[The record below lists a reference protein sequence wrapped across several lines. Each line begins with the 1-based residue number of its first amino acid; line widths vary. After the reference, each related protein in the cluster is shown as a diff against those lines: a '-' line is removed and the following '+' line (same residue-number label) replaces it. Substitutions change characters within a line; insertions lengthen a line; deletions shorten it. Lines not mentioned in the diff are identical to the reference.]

1 MKTIRETL
9 PRRLRQL
16 LDPSKTYVAAV
27 SGGPDSLALA
37 EGLCRAGFHFHVC
50 HVEHGIRGRASLED
64 ARFVETYCRE
74 RDIPFRC
81 VHVQA
86 LEKARAEGLS
96 PEDAAR
102 RLRYDALRRYARETG
117 ADYILTAHQKDDQA
131 ETFLLRLLRGAGTLG
146 LAGMRFRRDGILRPL
161 LSCRSAE
168 LREFCQACGLT
179 WREDATN
186 EDRRYVRN
194 RIRKDLLPYLGG
206 HFGGDMTEI
215 LSRTAEH
222 LQQDADF
229 LETLARQALPGVTGT
244 LPLAEAVRYAPG
256 LTRDSVPAGCLG
268 GQVPYLSGDA
278 WRQLDPALR
287 FRVLRLFIRQAGE
300 QEELTTVNL
309 RNVAAVLL
317 RNRTGKKIPLP
328 GCWQCTYTYGK
339 LFLLPK
345 SINDVPATPS
355 QWETSLSWEDLLAAP
370 RQVVLPDG
378 RTLRFEV
385 LRGPVAG
392 LPFRYRDEA
401 VYPLAQ
407 AWQMAPVLTV
417 RFRRGGEDIAPLKGI
432 GRKSLKR
439 YLIDCRMP
447 VAERASQPVV
457 AAGDTVLW
465 LPGFANAAW
474 DGRTLAEAGR
484 QEEEILWLTGKLQ

>member
-27 SGGPDSLALA
+27 SGGADSLALA
-37 EGLCRAGFHFHVC
+37 EGLYRAGFRFTVC
-50 HVEHGIRGRASLED
+50 HVEHGIRGSASLED

-86 LEKARAEGLS
+86 PAKARAEGLS

-102 RLRYDALRRYARETG
+102 RLRYEALRRCARETG
-117 ADYILTAHQKDDQA
+117 ADYIVTAHQKEDQA
-131 ETFLLRLLRGAGTLG
+131 ETFLLRLLRGSGTLG
-146 LAGMRFRRDGILRPL
+146 LAGMRFERDGILRPL
-161 LSCRSAE
+161 LSFRSAE
-168 LREFCQACGLT
+168 LREFCRACGLT
-179 WREDATN
+179 WREDVTN

-194 RIRKDLLPYLGG
+194 RIRKDLLPYLAD
-206 HFGGDMTEI
+206 HFGGDMVEV
-215 LSRTAEH
+215 LSRTAEN
-222 LQQDADF
+222 LQQDADY

-244 LPLAEAVRYAPG
+244 LPLAEAARYAPG
-256 LTRDSVPAGCLG
+256 LDREPLPACCRG
-268 GQVPYLSGDA
+268 GRMPYLAAEA
-278 WRQLDPALR
+278 WRRLDPALR

-300 QEELTTVNL
+300 QEELTAVNL

-317 RNRTGKKIPLP
+317 RGQTGKKIPLP
-328 GCWQCTYTYGK
+328 GSWQCTYTYGK

-345 SINDVPATPS
+345 SINDVPVSPP
-355 QWETSLSWEDLLAAP
+355 QWETSLSWEDLAAAP
-370 RQVVLPDG
+370 RQVTLPDG

-385 LRGPVAG
+385 RRGPAEG

-401 VYPLAQ
+401 VYPLALARQ
-407 AWQMAPVLTV
+407 LAPVLTV
-417 RFRRGGEDIAPLKGI
+417 RFRRGGEEIVPLKGI

-439 YLIDCRMP
+439 YFIDCRMP
-447 VAERASQPVV
+447 MAERALQPVV
-457 AAGDTVLW
+457 AAGNTVLW

-474 DGRTLAEAGR
+474 DGRALADAGR